1 MSLTK
6 LEVVKPCNMNYF
18 FLLLSYLIGAL
29 SSSVWIG
36 LRFFNTDVREHGS
49 GNAGA
54 TNTFRVLG
62 KPVGILVLILDVLKG
77 WVAVTLLSY
86 LAGNETV
93 EFKLTLGL
101 IAVIGH
107 IFPIYIGFRG
117 GKGIASL
124 LGVIIAIHPYA
135 ALISCSVFLV
145 SLLLWKFV
153 SLSSILAAIAF
164 PLAILIYFNEK
175 NAALNIFSIMVTVL
189 VLFTHKKNIERLFN
203 KEESKVKILKKS
215 IRKK

>member
-1 MSLTK
+1 
-6 LEVVKPCNMNYF
+6 MNYF
-18 FLLLSYLIGAL
+18 FILLSYLIGAL
-29 SSSVWIG
+29 PSSVWIG

-62 KPVGILVLILDVLKG
+62 KPTGILVLILDVLKG
-77 WVAVTLLSY
+77 WIAVTWLSH

-93 EFKLTLGL
+93 EFKLALGL
-101 IAVIGH
+101 IAVVGH

-124 LGVIIAIHPYA
+124 LGVIIAIHPYS
-135 ALISCSVFLV
+135 ALISISVFLI
-145 SLLLWKFV
+145 SLLIWKFV
-153 SLSSILAAIAF
+153 SLSSILAAITF
-164 PLAILIYFNEK
+164 PLTILFYFNEK
-175 NAALNIFSIMVTVL
+175 NEVLIIFSIMVTVL

-203 KEESKVKILKKS
+203 KEETKVKILKKS